1 MLTALLIAVTA
12 VTGPSPPLYG
22 LAVAGD
28 GDSLRIG
35 ETRVRLFGVDA
46 PSSIR
51 SAAEA
56 AHGGRAAR
64 RRPTTSPSW

>member
-1 MLTALLIAVTA
+1 MLATLLLVALGTSA
-12 VTGPSPPLYG
+12 PSQPLYG